1 MTVRYFDV
9 FNGDADGICAL
20 HQLRLADPIDSILV
34 TGLKHEIALLER
46 VTARE
51 GDVVTVLDLSLDRN
65 RAGLAALLGRGVHV
79 RYFDHHYAGDIPSSE
94 DLEPV
99 IDTQGGWCTSALVDR
114 HLAGRFRAWAVV
126 GAFGDQLDALAARLG
141 AAIGLGA
148 VELESLR
155 NLGRTLNYNA
165 YGVSE
170 ADVALPPRAAY
181 RLVHAYADPFE
192 LIAKEPILAGLAR
205 QRRVDLENAFAVP
218 ALRRRPHCDI
228 YLLPDAPWSR
238 RVSGELANRLILAE
252 PHRAHLVVTPLG
264 AGEYGASVR
273 SPRGRAPAA
282 VDFCRAFATGGGR
295 GEAAGIERI
304 GRNELHAFLE
314 KFERAWGA
322 APAMPTLPAI
332 AA

>member
-34 TGLKHEIALLER
+34 TGLKHDVALLER
-46 VTARE
+46 VPARQ

-65 RAGLAALLGRGVHV
+65 RAGLEALLARGVHV
-79 RYFDHHYAGDIPSSE
+79 RYFDHHYAGDIPASD
-94 DLEPV
+94 DLEPI

-114 HLAGRFRAWAVV
+114 HIGGRFRAWAVV
-126 GAFGDQLDALAARLG
+126 GAFGDQLDALAARLAQSLALD
-141 AAIGLGA
+141 AAA
-148 VELESLR
+148 LEALR
-155 NLGRTLNYNA
+155 GLGRTLNYNA
-165 YGVSE
+165 YGVSD

-181 RLVHAYADPFE
+181 RLVHAHADPFE
-192 LIAKEPILAGLAR
+192 LIAREPIIAGLAR
-205 QRRVDLENAFAVP
+205 QRRMDLENAFAVP
-218 ALRRRPHCDI
+218 ALRRRPGCDV

-282 VDFCRAFATGGGR
+282 VDFCRGFPTGGGR
-295 GEAAGIERI
+295 GEAAGIERV
-304 GRNELHAFLE
+304 GRGNLQGFLDA
-314 KFERAWGA
+314 FERAWSGEA
-322 APAMPTLPAI
+322 APAPA
-332 AA
+332 AAIHH